1 MDKKDL
7 VSLQVNNMPSD
18 ALNTPSKS
26 QEQMQDSAQKLSNG
40 IKIDSSETETATLNK
55 DE

>member
-26 QEQMQDSAQKLSNG
+26 QEQMQDSAQRLANG
-40 IKIDSSETETATLNK
+40 IKIDLSQDETTNLDK